1 MNRRSE
7 RQLKQKMAIVSQKKT
22 LLGFIV
28 YIHAV
33 CCSLGALIVGYSVP
47 CVQNAFKKACSQQGK
62 QVADVWRNFLLVNRT
77 LWLRRQIVDG
87 QLLYW
92 EGRDNA
98 SGWLAHNGSFKYP
111 SRY

>member
-1 MNRRSE
+1 MNLRSE
-7 RQLKQKMAIVSQKKT
+7 RHLKQKVAIVSQKKI

-62 QVADVWRNFLLVNRT
+62 QVADVGRNFLVNRT
-77 LWLRRQIVDG
+77 LWLQKQIVEG
-87 QLLYW
+87 RLLYW

-98 SGWLAHNGSFKYP
+98 SGWLDHNGSFNYP

>member
-1 MNRRSE
+1 MNLRSE
-7 RQLKQKMAIVSQKKT
+7 RQLKQKVAIVSQKKI

-62 QVADVWRNFLLVNRT
+62 QVADV
-77 LWLRRQIVDG
+77 
-87 QLLYW
+87 
-92 EGRDNA
+92 
-98 SGWLAHNGSFKYP
+98 
-111 SRY
+111 